1 MKQARISYPKLEKIG
16 RLRLSKTFFLRD
28 FLHSEIAAFY
38 GLANA
43 PDDVDLAVAAGTRL
57 CEEILEPLQDRFG
70 RLHVRS
76 GFRSCE
82 VNAMGNEKGHNCAT
96 NEKNYAGHIW
106 DRRDVDGCMGATACV
121 VVPWFA
127 DRYEKGEDW
136 RSLAWWIHDHLPYSQ
151 LCFFPIYAAFN
162 ISWHEQPGRLIR
174 SFVKPKGTLT
184 KPGMENHEGS
194 HAKWYA
200 EFP

>member
-1 MKQARISYPKLEKIG
+1 MRKPASVAALEDLG
-16 RLRLSKTFFLRD
+16 RSRLSQNFFLRD

-82 VNAMGNEKGHNCAT
+82 VNAMGNENGHNCAT
-96 NEKNYAGHIW
+96 NEKNYSGHIW
-106 DRRDVDGCMGATACV
+106 DRRDADGRMGATACV

-184 KPGMENHEGS
+184 KPGMENHRGS

-200 EFP
+200 GFP

>member
-1 MKQARISYPKLEKIG
+1 MKQACVSYPKLEKIG
-16 RLRLSKTFFLRD
+16 RKRLSKTFFLRD

-43 PDDVDLAVAAGTRL
+43 PEDVDLAVAAGTKL
-57 CEEILEPLQDRFG
+57 CEELLEPLQDRFG
-70 RLHVRS
+70 RLHIRS

-127 DRYEKGEDW
+127 DRYEKGDDW
-136 RSLAWWIHDHLPYSQ
+136 RGLAWWIHDQLPYSQ
-151 LCFFPIYAAFN
+151 LCFFPVYAAFN
-162 ISWHEQPGRLIR
+162 ITWHEQPERLIR

-184 KPGMENHEGS
+184 RPGMENQEES
-194 HAKWYA
+194 HSEWY
-200 EFP
+200 EDFP